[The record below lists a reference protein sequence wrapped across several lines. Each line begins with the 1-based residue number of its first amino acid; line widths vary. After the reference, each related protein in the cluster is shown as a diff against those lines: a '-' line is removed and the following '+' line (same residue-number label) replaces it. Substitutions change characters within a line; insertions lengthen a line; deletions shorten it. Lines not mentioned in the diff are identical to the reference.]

1 MMAMIGKMKTIDQS
15 KSIRAICHHLN
26 GFHAGIH
33 QSKKPTIKDSKF
45 QNEIVEHVG
54 GW

>member
-26 GFHAGIH
+26 GFHAAEYIKAKN
-33 QSKKPTIKDSKF
+33 QRFQISKR
-45 QNEIVEHVG
+45 NR
-54 GW
+54 